1 MRVSSNAWFYVVQ
14 VSPILDAVLQE
25 SSSGYSEVLSEPT
38 STRVALLDMHN
49 SQHTAT
55 TVSRVAPC
63 FHHRGTAGCS
73 AIPELPPWLQHCYTT
88 GQMSGGE
95 SAQQG
100 SQHYH
105 QSATYLMHDGPTVQG
120 DR

>member
-1 MRVSSNAWFYVVQ
+1 MWFFHVVQ
-14 VSPILDAVLQE
+14 VSPIVDAVSQE
-25 SSSGYSEVLSEPT
+25 TSLGYCEVVSDPT
-38 STRVALLDMHN
+38 STRAALLDMHN

-63 FHHRGTAGCS
+63 FHHRGTTGCS

-100 SQHYH
+100 SQHFH
-105 QSATYLMHDGPTVQG
+105 QSATYLTHDGSIVQG